1 MINPPNWEAA
11 LYFLETFTQL
21 EDEFSRIELANTGM
35 FDLDHPETAQKLDLA
50 GAIRAIKV
58 KTRLAKEVVQWI
70 AMNQHLLDADSTDL
84 Q

>member
-50 GAIRAIKV
+50 SAIRSIKV

-70 AMNQHLLDADSTDL
+70 GMNQHLLDSST
-84 Q
+84 QASE